1 MSKKYLVVGGTS
13 GIGNQIVRQLVSL
26 GYEVIVASRE
36 SNNIEDLNNVSF
48 QNIDVTETFELD
60 LPEKLDGLVYCPG
73 SINLKPFHRIKT
85 EEFLDELQL
94 NTLGATKVIQQTLSA
109 LKKSE
114 NASIVMF
121 STVAVQTGLTFHTS
135 VAMAKGALE
144 GFGRAL
150 ASELAPKIR
159 VNLVAPSLTE
169 TPLAS
174 NLLSSEEKRKA
185 NAERHPLK
193 KIGLAT
199 DIANAAVFL
208 LTEKSSWITGQVLH
222 VDGGMGR
229 LK

>member
-94 NTLGATKVIQQTLSA
+94 NTLGATKVIQQALSA

-222 VDGGMGR
+222 VDGGMSR